1 MPNVCKY
8 PGLTA
13 RHSRPPSDASMFPS
27 SVITVFHPRTS
38 GSDARFAGVSTDSR
52 AIGRGELFVALRG
65 ERFDGHDFLAAAAAR
80 GAAAAMVDR
89 DYPGAYPLSVVIV
102 QDTKRALGDLARAWR
117 SRLHPVLIAVTG
129 WGQEADKARAAAA
142 GFDLHF
148 TKPVEPPSLL
158 ELLRSEL
165 PVRRR

>member
-1 MPNVCKY
+1 MM
-8 PGLTA
+8 
-13 RHSRPPSDASMFPS
+13 SASEAAI
-27 SVITVFHPRTS
+27 VTGGRTS

-102 QDTKRALGDLARAWR
+102 QDTKRALGDLARA
-117 SRLHPVLIAVTG
+117 LLPG
-129 WGQEADKARAAAA
+129 ARRAHGLERQDDGEGNARRGAAPACRNSGA
-142 GFDLHF
+142 RH
-148 TKPVEPPSLL
+148 
-158 ELLRSEL
+158 RA
-165 PVRRR
+165 